1 MRITNVKEVNYEQGL
16 IDVIL
21 DVEFD
26 ESIAARWE
34 LVEPE
39 IQAVYRQCGEFR
51 LDYIEL
57 VDNGM
62 NVHGFEFTDK
72 EKNEIISYIEN
83 KVIAKH

>member
-1 MRITNVKEVNYEQGL
+1 MKIINVKEVNYDQGL

-21 DVEFD
+21 DVEF
-26 ESIAARWE
+26 EEGVATRWE

-39 IQAVYRQCGEFR
+39 IQAVYRQYGELR
-51 LDYIEL
+51 LDYLEL

-62 NVHGFEFTDK
+62 NVHGFEFTDT
-72 EKNEIISYIEN
+72 EKNEIVNYIEN